1 MARLDGLREMLGR
14 GEWGVGVWLAALAVA
29 FGMGAV
35 HALSPGHGK
44 TIVAAFLVGGRGTWR
59 QALLL
64 GGVVTLTHTV
74 SVFGLGMATLYLTAY
89 VRADELA
96 RTMGVVA
103 GASIVL
109 VGLWLLLQRTGVLEH
124 GHSHEV
130 ETNGGILALAVGG
143 GLVPCPSALVLLLT
157 AISLQRVGVGLVLLV
172 AFSAGM
178 AVVLTGIG
186 LGVVYGKGR
195 WGESGLGGSVWGKRL
210 PVVAAGV
217 IVLVGVWMTGMAL
230 RG

>member
-1 MARLDGLREMLGR
+1 MQ
-14 GEWGVGVWLAALAVA
+14 GEWGLGVVLAALALA
-29 FGMGAV
+29 FGLGTV

-44 TIVAAFLVGGRGTWR
+44 TIVAAFLVGSRGTWR
-59 QALLL
+59 HALLL

-96 RTMGVVA
+96 RTIGVVA

-124 GHSHEV
+124 GHSHDV
-130 ETNGGILALAVGG
+130 ETNGGILALAVSG

-157 AISLQRVGVGLVLLV
+157 AISLQRVGLGLVLLV

-178 AVVLTGIG
+178 AVVLMAIG
-186 LGVVYGKGR
+186 LGVVYGKSRLGAR
-195 WGESGLGGSVWGKRL
+195 GLGGAVWGRRL

-217 IVLVGVWMTGMAL
+217 IVLVGVWMTWMAL
-230 RG
+230 EGGSKN

>member
-1 MARLDGLREMLGR
+1 LDYLRQLLGQGEIGAGL
-14 GEWGVGVWLAALAVA
+14 WLVALAVA
-29 FGMGAV
+29 FGLGAA

-44 TIVAAFLVGGRGTWR
+44 TIVAAYLVGSRGTLR
-59 QALLL
+59 HALLL
-64 GGVVTLTHTV
+64 GAVVTLTHTA
-74 SVFGLGMATLYLTAY
+74 SVFALGMATLYLREY

-103 GASIVL
+103 GASIVF

-130 ETNGGILALAVGG
+130 EGTGGLVTLAVGG

-157 AISLQRVGVGLVLLV
+157 AISLQRVGFGLALLV
-172 AFSAGM
+172 AFSAGL
-178 AVVLTGIG
+178 AVVLMAIG

-195 WGESGLGGSVWGKRL
+195 LPLERMGASAWAQRL
-210 PVVAAGV
+210 PVVSAVV
-217 IVLVGVWMTGMAL
+217 IVLVGVGMTWQAL
-230 RG
+230 G